1 MEDRILRALENKPY
15 KINKLAKKLNVNKD
29 ELKKVLK
36 QLLAAEKIY
45 RYYDEYYLVLKGK
58 LEVTNDRFG
67 FITPEIDSEEKVE
80 DFYVAS
86 ENFNGALD
94 GDIVLF
100 FVYKDYGNKYRA
112 NVIKVVEHTKLEI
125 IGIISLRQKKTGL
138 VYKIC
143 SRDGKETYTL
153 LGDNLKETYNNA
165 IAKADLIYGKNNHIT
180 ARLSYIIGYKD
191 DPGIEISTIAATYG
205 FPIDFP
211 DEVKDEVAGIP
222 TAVLPEELEKREDFT
237 ALPIITIDG
246 DDSKDFDDAIY
257 VKKLTDN
264 TYTLGVYIADVSH
277 YVTFSSPLDKEA
289 YKRGTSVYLA
299 DRVIPMLPRELSN
312 GICSLNEG
320 VNRLV
325 LAIIMQV
332 DAKGRVLDSK
342 ITEGVIKS
350 RHRMTYNKVNQI
362 LEGNEGLR
370 SEYADIDSMLI
381 EANELHKIIRSKR
394 EKEGSLDF
402 DIPEYSFILNPDGSP
417 KQIVTRTRY
426 DAEKLIEDFMIL
438 ANEEIAKHM
447 TRLDLPFLYRIHDK
461 PDEEKMNNF
470 FAYMGDTSAPKK
482 NKNGL
487 NPKQVQQILKSIED
501 NPQGQILNQ
510 LLLRSMAKA
519 KYSSQNI
526 GHYGLAL
533 KNYCHFTSP
542 IRRYPDLI
550 VHRIIKELILH
561 PEHYE
566 KCYRYYASNLEE
578 IGLRT
583 SIRERNAI
591 ECEREVN
598 DMLYAWYME
607 SHLKEI
613 HTGVISSITN
623 FGMFVTIEDGIE
635 GLIHIKN
642 LKGLYHFEE
651 KKLQLVGYNHTFSI
665 GETVDIVVIGADRVT
680 KKIDFML
687 KDDYLEEQKFE
698 SSRN

>member
-58 LEVTNDRFG
+58 LEITNDRFG

-370 SEYADIDSMLI
+370 SEYADIVSMLI
-381 EANELHKIIRSKR
+381 EANELHKIIRTKR

-607 SHLKEI
+607 SHLKEF

>member
-125 IGIISLRQKKTGL
+125 IGIISLKQKKTGL

-222 TAVLPEELEKREDFT
+222 TIVLPEELEKREDFT
-237 ALPIITIDG
+237 TLPIITIDG

-299 DRVIPMLPRELSN
+299 DHVIPMLPRELSN

-370 SEYADIDSMLI
+370 SEYADIVSMLI
-381 EANELHKIIRSKR
+381 EANELHKIIRTKR

-607 SHLKEI
+607 SHLKEF

>member
-211 DEVKDEVAGIP
+211 DEVKDEVAGIL
-222 TAVLPEELEKREDFT
+222 TIVLPEELEKREDFT
-237 ALPIITIDG
+237 TLPIITIDG

-370 SEYADIDSMLI
+370 SEYADIVSMLI
-381 EANELHKIIRSKR
+381 EANELHKIIRTKR

-607 SHLKEI
+607 SHLKEF

>member
-1 MEDRILRALENKPY
+1 MEDRILRALEIKPY

-370 SEYADIDSMLI
+370 SEYADIVSMLI

-607 SHLKEI
+607 SHLKEF

>member
-58 LEVTNDRFG
+58 LEITNDRFG

-257 VKKLTDN
+257 VKKLT
-264 TYTLGVYIADVSH
+264 I
-277 YVTFSSPLDKEA
+277 
-289 YKRGTSVYLA
+289 
-299 DRVIPMLPRELSN
+299 IP
-312 GICSLNEG
+312 
-320 VNRLV
+320 
-325 LAIIMQV
+325 
-332 DAKGRVLDSK
+332 
-342 ITEGVIKS
+342 
-350 RHRMTYNKVNQI
+350 I
-362 LEGNEGLR
+362 L
-370 SEYADIDSMLI
+370 
-381 EANELHKIIRSKR
+381 
-394 EKEGSLDF
+394 
-402 DIPEYSFILNPDGSP
+402 
-417 KQIVTRTRY
+417 
-426 DAEKLIEDFMIL
+426 
-438 ANEEIAKHM
+438 
-447 TRLDLPFLYRIHDK
+447 
-461 PDEEKMNNF
+461 
-470 FAYMGDTSAPKK
+470 
-482 NKNGL
+482 
-487 NPKQVQQILKSIED
+487 
-501 NPQGQILNQ
+501 
-510 LLLRSMAKA
+510 
-519 KYSSQNI
+519 
-526 GHYGLAL
+526 
-533 KNYCHFTSP
+533 
-542 IRRYPDLI
+542 
-550 VHRIIKELILH
+550 
-561 PEHYE
+561 
-566 KCYRYYASNLEE
+566 
-578 IGLRT
+578 
-583 SIRERNAI
+583 
-591 ECEREVN
+591 
-598 DMLYAWYME
+598 
-607 SHLKEI
+607 
-613 HTGVISSITN
+613 
-623 FGMFVTIEDGIE
+623 
-635 GLIHIKN
+635 
-642 LKGLYHFEE
+642 
-651 KKLQLVGYNHTFSI
+651 
-665 GETVDIVVIGADRVT
+665 
-680 KKIDFML
+680 
-687 KDDYLEEQKFE
+687 
-698 SSRN
+698 